1 MACLHSKEH
10 LINTYYFLYLGIVG
24 YNVENALRHVLKP
37 TVAGI
42 EI

>member
-24 YNVENALRHVLKP
+24 NYVENALRHILIP
-37 TVAGI
+37 AVAGI